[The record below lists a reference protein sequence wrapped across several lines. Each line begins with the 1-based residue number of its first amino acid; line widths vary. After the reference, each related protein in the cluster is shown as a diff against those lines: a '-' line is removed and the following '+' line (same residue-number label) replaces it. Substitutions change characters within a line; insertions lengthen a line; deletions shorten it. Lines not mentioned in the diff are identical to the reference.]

1 MISPKI
7 LALGIATAL
16 ALPGFSQI
24 IPDNTTNTVVS
35 ATTIGGGTVSG
46 TNLFHSF
53 SYLNVPETGLELTP
67 GNISGTKINNIFIRV
82 TGTSPTYI
90 QGKINTKSAF
100 PNANL
105 YLINAR
111 GIVFQPQ
118 GQLAV
123 GGSFWGLTTTT
134 LQFQEQSRLEVFPSA
149 SAVFPADEVTNLE
162 FALDRPAPIFN
173 QGELV
178 VNPGKNLVLVGGAV
192 FSDGALRAP
201 NGNVVVSAPIGGSRV
216 EVRRRETSLGLT
228 TITGV
233 LEPSKMG
240 VLETENPDVLRPALP
255 ESAPEAKTIVARSD
269 GKITLVPENLGLVD
283 QVLPDGRVSTT
294 GGFTL
299 LPGDVALKT
308 IEAGNLQ
315 VEAPSDIVLLVP
327 QISATGGISLNAGS
341 TITFRDSLEFAS
353 NLRANSNLVLRGDGR
368 IDFLAVNFPESTI
381 RAEGN
386 LVFISRRDIWADS
399 LFAVGGRVVVESSPS
414 EEVDLFA
421 ANQNLPKL
429 LQPSPRLVR

>member
-1 MISPKI
+1 
-7 LALGIATAL
+7 
-16 ALPGFSQI
+16 
-24 IPDNTTNTVVS
+24 
-35 ATTIGGGTVSG
+35 
-46 TNLFHSF
+46 
-53 SYLNVPETGLELTP
+53 
-67 GNISGTKINNIFIRV
+67 
-82 TGTSPTYI
+82 
-90 QGKINTKSAF
+90 
-100 PNANL
+100 
-105 YLINAR
+105 
-111 GIVFQPQ
+111 
-118 GQLAV
+118 
-123 GGSFWGLTTTT
+123 
-134 LQFQEQSRLEVFPSA
+134 
-149 SAVFPADEVTNLE
+149 
-162 FALDRPAPIFN
+162 
-173 QGELV
+173 
-178 VNPGKNLVLVGGAV
+178 
-192 FSDGALRAP
+192 
-201 NGNVVVSAPIGGSRV
+201 
-216 EVRRRETSLGLT
+216 
-228 TITGV
+228 
-233 LEPSKMG
+233 MG

-381 RAEGN
+381 RAGGN

-399 LFAVGGRVVVESSPS
+399 LFAVGGV
-414 EEVDLFA
+414 
-421 ANQNLPKL
+421 
-429 LQPSPRLVR
+429 